1 VPDGAGG
8 VWLPRTAV
16 GEGAA
21 TEGGGEVGVATE
33 VGDAGVGD
41 PRDGVGDADDTAVGE
56 VEDEGEVVL
65 PDGDALCPGV
75 LGVPVD
81 DAVAE
86 LEEVLG
92 LT

>member
-1 VPDGAGG
+1 VGDGAE
-8 VWLPRTAV
+8 P
-16 GEGAA
+16 
-21 TEGGGEVGVATE
+21 EGGGEVVVATE
-33 VGDAGVGD
+33 VGDGAVGD
-41 PRDGVGDADDTAVGE
+41 PGDGVGDADDAAVGE

-65 PDGDALCPGV
+65 PDGDALCAPGV

-86 LEEVLG
+86 PEAVLV